1 VNTHSNVEP
10 ISEVSGSSAT
20 ALLLFVLD
28 HDRSFSF
35 PLPTTGELV
44 VGRGPRAQLSLRDS
58 KVAPIHLRLRVLP
71 NQQVEVEGL
80 DGSFGTLI
88 NDVQL
93 SGLSRVR
100 MGDQISLGR
109 SILLLL
115 AATAAPAR
123 PDTKLLS
130 RFQFE
135 DVLIAESRRA
145 RLLRRAF
152 SLILLKLPARRMYE
166 REKLLACL
174 APQVSEIA
182 VFGEL
187 GPEHIELLCPE
198 VSARECDPL
207 RARLCAAL
215 GFLGERFAIGH
226 ACFPDDGCNA
236 DALAQSALA
245 RLWGR
250 DPRQLPRP
258 DELLFLDPA
267 MVRLSSLLE
276 RIAKAD
282 VPVLF
287 HGEPGVG
294 KSALARA
301 LHQYSRRKS
310 GPFIRLSSFAL
321 SDGVVEAQLFGSP
334 SSLPVDGQADPGALL
349 SASTGTLLLN
359 QIDALPAPLRVRLSR
374 ALKEKSSSLDIR
386 CMATQDENVTESSF
400 QWMVPVPS
408 LRDRPSEILP
418 LADLFLARARR
429 VLARPQLG
437 LSQQVR
443 TAFAEYS
450 WPGNLREM
458 KNVIEKAAVASAAE
472 EITAEA
478 IPPRIM
484 RPVAGGRDLPARPP
498 GGLRLTLRATEKEV
512 LLKTLAYTHWNVT
525 QAAKRLG
532 LPRRT
537 VIYRMSKLG
546 LRRPS

>member
-1 VNTHSNVEP
+1 
-10 ISEVSGSSAT
+10 
-20 ALLLFVLD
+20 
-28 HDRSFSF
+28 
-35 PLPTTGELV
+35 
-44 VGRGPRAQLSLRDS
+44 
-58 KVAPIHLRLRVLP
+58 
-71 NQQVEVEGL
+71 
-80 DGSFGTLI
+80 
-88 NDVQL
+88 
-93 SGLSRVR
+93 
-100 MGDQISLGR
+100 
-109 SILLLL
+109 
-115 AATAAPAR
+115 
-123 PDTKLLS
+123 
-130 RFQFE
+130 
-135 DVLIAESRRA
+135 
-145 RLLRRAF
+145 
-152 SLILLKLPARRMYE
+152 
-166 REKLLACL
+166 
-174 APQVSEIA
+174 
-182 VFGEL
+182 
-187 GPEHIELLCPE
+187 
-198 VSARECDPL
+198 
-207 RARLCAAL
+207 
-215 GFLGERFAIGH
+215 
-226 ACFPDDGCNA
+226 
-236 DALAQSALA
+236 
-245 RLWGR
+245 
-250 DPRQLPRP
+250 
-258 DELLFLDPA
+258 
-267 MVRLSSLLE
+267 
-276 RIAKAD
+276 
-282 VPVLF
+282 
-287 HGEPGVG
+287 
-294 KSALARA
+294 
-301 LHQYSRRKS
+301 
-310 GPFIRLSSFAL
+310 LSSFAL